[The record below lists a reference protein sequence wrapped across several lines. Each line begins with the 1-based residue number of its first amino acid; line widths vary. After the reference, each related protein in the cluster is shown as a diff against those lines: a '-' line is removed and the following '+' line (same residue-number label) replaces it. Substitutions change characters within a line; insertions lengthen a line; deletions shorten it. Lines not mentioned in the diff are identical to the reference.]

1 MVKIQKVGVTQTQR
15 PRLGKERPPEVEQDF
30 RNKRGVDMTRPRRVR
45 KVSSEQG
52 NSSPLNYESLI
63 DTNSGFSML
72 GGLWGFCQ

>member
-45 KVSSEQG
+45 KV
-52 NSSPLNYESLI
+52 
-63 DTNSGFSML
+63 
-72 GGLWGFCQ
+72 C